1 MHEENNKTMECPQ
14 RQWWL
19 AKNGVAEGPLSQQE
33 IRDALKSSKIS
44 SADYAYSSD
53 SKEWK
58 PLSTWSEFVS
68 GSEETALQS
77 PPDPPVESYPIEPLI
92 TNPRLPPMG
101 NWICIYT
108 LLVSPWLWW
117 FYTVSDLTSGLVFV
131 ENSPPAGLDALAM
144 FVGMLTSLVITVAL
158 FIGGMRLRALRRS
171 GITIIILSIVVAVA
185 VQVLML
191 FGVILLFAMSDPS
204 HFATK
209 SVAIEL
215 IDYFVVVVGLCEAT
229 FMVTAL
235 LWLRRNERYLPLT

>member
-1 MHEENNKTMECPQ
+1 MHEENNKTIECSQ
-14 RQWWL
+14 SQWWL
-19 AKNGVAEGPLSQQE
+19 AKNGLAEGPLSQQE
-33 IRDALKSSKIS
+33 IRDALKSGKIS
-44 SADYAYSSD
+44 SADFAYSSD
-53 SKEWK
+53 SNEWK
-58 PLSTWSEFVS
+58 PLSAWSEFVS
-68 GSEETALQS
+68 GSEEAALQS

-117 FYTVSDLTSGLVFV
+117 FYTVSEMTSGLTFV
-131 ENSPPAGLDALAM
+131 ENSPPAGVEALAI

-171 GITIIILSIVVAVA
+171 GSTIIILSIVVAVA
-185 VQVLML
+185 AQILML

-209 SVAIEL
+209 TVTAEL
-215 IDYFVVVVGLCEAT
+215 INFFVVVVGLCEAA
-229 FMVTAL
+229 FMITAL

>member
-1 MHEENNKTMECPQ
+1 
-14 RQWWL
+14 
-19 AKNGVAEGPLSQQE
+19 AKNGVTEGPLSQQV
-33 IRDALKSSKIS
+33 IRDALKSGKIS
-44 SADYAYSSD
+44 SADYAYSSG

-58 PLSTWSEFVS
+58 PLSTWGEFIS

-117 FYTVSDLTSGLVFV
+117 FYTVSEMTSGLTFV
-131 ENSPPAGLDALAM
+131 ENSPPAGVEALAV

-171 GITIIILSIVVAVA
+171 GSTIIILSIVVAVA
-185 VQVLML
+185 AQVLML

-209 SVAIEL
+209 TVAAEL
-215 IDYFVVVVGLCEAT
+215 INFFVVVVGLCEAA
-229 FMVTAL
+229 FMITAL

>member
-1 MHEENNKTMECPQ
+1 M
-14 RQWWL
+14 
-19 AKNGVAEGPLSQQE
+19 
-33 IRDALKSSKIS
+33 
-44 SADYAYSSD
+44 
-53 SKEWK
+53 
-58 PLSTWSEFVS
+58 
-68 GSEETALQS
+68 
-77 PPDPPVESYPIEPLI
+77 
-92 TNPRLPPMG
+92 
-101 NWICIYT
+101 
-108 LLVSPWLWW
+108 SPWLWW

-209 SVAIEL
+209 SVAVEL